1 MKSLKGREAMKF
13 LRKKSLKSNKISTNM
28 AMSIGAISSIILII
42 LTIGAVLSA
51 KAAVTKGVMGEFH
64 AIAEI
69 NSTKIQEML
78 NKANT
83 ASKYFIDYHEE
94 AYHPQLKNR
103 EEKEQSSVYGTMLSE
118 DFFMMEQY
126 YLSQFHTLI
135 EHNNI
140 FHGIGVFFEPHAFD
154 DSLEKYAIYIEKSD
168 LHASDREF
176 AFEGD
181 YFHEDWYSQ
190 AVNTQ
195 QKVITNPFEY
205 NGTGLVSVSTPLM
218 YNGKA
223 VGAVLID
230 INIDEFKNIKTTDDK
245 YKTMYASVIN
255 DHEMYIFH
263 SLLEELEGQTM
274 RERFSS
280 ESKYEE
286 VKQKMKEGKGFH
298 VIAQTLKG
306 EKYIS
311 FYEPVSIE
319 GITWYSQT
327 ALKYQD
333 LMKDIYQLTGFMVLV
348 SILSL
353 VILLLILMRLIVK
366 KLKPLQELHL
376 AAYALVEGRLDYEI
390 GYVSEDE
397 IGQTCQSMRE
407 AFMDLKQVI
416 GEIGRCMSA
425 LENKD
430 ITVLPKVKFPGDF
443 ERIEQSYQSL
453 MKTLN
458 ESFQEIRAV
467 SVQIDGGASQV
478 SNGAQALSQGATQQ
492 AAAVEELSATIIDVS
507 DKIKNNA
514 NHSEEASRSVV
525 EAEGTIVESNDQM
538 NRLMGAMTDISNTS
552 NEIEKIIKTIDEIA
566 FQTNILAL
574 NAAVE
579 AARAGEAGKGFA
591 VVADEV
597 RNLAAK
603 SAEAAKN
610 TTELIEN
617 AINAVEEGTKIA
629 QDTANSLHEVVDR
642 TKIVTESIKRITISS
657 QEQSKAIE
665 QITTGIEQISDVVQ
679 TNSATSE
686 ESAAASEELAGQ
698 ASMLDALI
706 GQFKLLESDL
716 SQISN
721 RNTVYEVEEFE
732 LNDDGEKY

>member
-1 MKSLKGREAMKF
+1 MKF
-13 LRKKSLKSNKISTNM
+13 LKKKSLKSNKISTNM
-28 AMSIGAISSIILII
+28 AISIGMMSSVILII

-51 KAAVTKGVMGEFH
+51 KSAVTKGVMGEFH

-69 NSTKIQEML
+69 NSTKVQEML
-78 NKANT
+78 DKADI
-83 ASKYFIDYHEE
+83 ASEYFVDYQKET
-94 AYHPQLKNR
+94 YDPQLKNSA
-103 EEKEQSSVYGTMLSE
+103 EKEQSSVYGTALSK

-135 EHNNI
+135 EHNDI
-140 FHGIGVFFEPHAFD
+140 FQGIGIFFEPYAFD
-154 DSLEKYAIYIEKSD
+154 NSLEKYAIYINRSN
-168 LHASDREF
+168 LNVSSNREF
-176 AFEGD
+176 AFQGD
-181 YFHEDWYSQ
+181 YFQEDWYSQ
-190 AVNTQ
+190 SVSSQ
-195 QKVITNPFEY
+195 QKVITDPYEY
-205 NGTGLVSVSTPLM
+205 EGNHFVSVSTPLI

-230 INIDEFKNIKTTDDK
+230 INVDSFKNIKTTDEK

-255 DHEMYIFH
+255 DREMYIFH
-263 SLLEELEGQTM
+263 SMIEELEGQAM
-274 RERFSS
+274 RGRFSS
-280 ESKYEE
+280 ESEYEE
-286 VKQKMKEGKGFH
+286 VVQNMEKGKGFH
-298 VIAQTLKG
+298 VVAHGTTG

-311 FYEPVSIE
+311 FYEPVSIG

-327 ALKYQD
+327 ALKYKD
-333 LMKDIYQLTGFMVLV
+333 LMKDIYKLTWFMVVV

-353 VILLLILMRLIVK
+353 VTLLLILVRLIVK
-366 KLKPLQELHL
+366 KLKPLQELSL
-376 AAYALVEGRLDYEI
+376 AGHALVEGRLDYEI

-397 IGQTCQSMRE
+397 IGETCRSMRE
-407 AFMDLKQVI
+407 AFSDLKQVI
-416 GEIGRCMSA
+416 GEIGRCMAA
-425 LENKD
+425 LEKKD
-430 ITVLPKVKFPGDF
+430 ITVLPNVNFPGDF
-443 ERIEQSYQSL
+443 ERIERSYQSL

-492 AAAVEELSATIIDVS
+492 AAAVEELSATIMDVS

-514 NHSEEASRSVV
+514 NHSEEASRSVM
-525 EAEGTIVESNDQM
+525 EAEATIVESNDQM

-629 QDTANSLHEVVDR
+629 QDTANSLNEVVDR

-657 QEQSKAIE
+657 QEQAKAIE

-706 GQFKLLESDL
+706 GQFKLLGSDL
-716 SQISN
+716 HEISKS
-721 RNTVYEVEEFE
+721 NTVYEVEEFE
-732 LNDDGEKY
+732 LNDDDGEKY